1 MSMTNI
7 LVVDDNIT
15 VCWIVQRMLSDGQ
28 YQVQI
33 SQSVAD
39 ALGAIEQEHFDVYVL
54 DYRLPDGSGFDVAE
68 QIRSTWGATPIILI
82 TGYSRSVIELRAQKF
97 GISDFLEKPFSW
109 EIMNGAMK
117 KAINSQPAV
126 AQ

>member
-68 QIRSTWGATPIILI
+68 RIRSTWGATPIILI

>member
-68 QIRSTWGATPIILI
+68 RIRSTRGATPIILI
-82 TGYSRSVIELRAQKF
+82 TGYPRSVIELRAQKF

>member
-68 QIRSTWGATPIILI
+68 RIRSTRGATPIILI

>member
-68 QIRSTWGATPIILI
+68 RIRSTWGATPIILI
-82 TGYSRSVIELRAQKF
+82 TCYSRSVIELRAQKF

>member
-39 ALGAIEQEHFDVYVL
+39 ALGAIEQEHFDVCVL

-68 QIRSTWGATPIILI
+68 RIRSTWGATPIILI